1 VDEAGPVAVTAGGK
15 FVSATSWT
23 AEAADPVAWASGCD
37 FTTWIAVA
45 VACANVESA
54 CGRTSGSVSGEA

>member
-1 VDEAGPVAVTAGGK
+1 MDEAGPVAVTAGGK

-54 CGRTSGSVSGEA
+54 CG